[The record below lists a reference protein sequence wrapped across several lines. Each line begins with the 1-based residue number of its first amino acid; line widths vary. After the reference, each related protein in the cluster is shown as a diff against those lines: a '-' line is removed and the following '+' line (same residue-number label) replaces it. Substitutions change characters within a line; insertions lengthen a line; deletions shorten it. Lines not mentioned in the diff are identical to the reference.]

1 LRQQK
6 LLRHT
11 SGLVSREP
19 ASLSSDEVIL
29 LAALLC
35 FVEKG
40 YHGATT
46 REIAQ
51 RAGLSVPGVYH
62 HFASKQVLLEK
73 LIDDTMD
80 DLIELTER
88 ALDAAQPNPVER
100 FDAVVVA
107 HVMFHTDRPEES
119 FIGNS
124 ELRSLAPA
132 ALERIVGKRDRQQR
146 IFDRVVGEGIEAG
159 AFDTRWPRET
169 SRAVV
174 TMCTA
179 VANWYRR
186 DGSRSADEI
195 VEIYRQIARQ
205 TVGCPAGAAPRGIR
219 ATARR

>member
-1 LRQQK
+1 M
-6 LLRHT
+6 
-11 SGLVSREP
+11 
-19 ASLSSDEVIL
+19 
-29 LAALLC
+29 C

-46 REIAQ
+46 REIAH

-62 HFASKQVLLEK
+62 HYASKQALLEK

-80 DLIELTER
+80 DMIELTER
-88 ALDAAQPNPVER
+88 ALECAAADPVER

-107 HVMFHTDRPEES
+107 HVQFHTDRPEES

-132 ALERIVGKRDRQQR
+132 ALRRIIAKRDHQQR
-146 IFDRVVGEGIEAG
+146 IFDQLVESGIEAG
-159 AFDTRWPRET
+159 AFHTRWPRET

-186 DGSRSADEI
+186 SGVHSAQEI
-195 VEIYRQIARQ
+195 VDIYRQIARQ
-205 TVGCPAGAAPRGIR
+205 TVGHPAGTVAARQLR
-219 ATARR
+219 TSATP